1 MGWPGKLRL
10 ASWRS
15 SGRVRRMRGDSA
27 NEQELQAAE
36 MIVGR
41 EEVRREAPA
50 PSQDLP
56 QRRLHTSSAD
66 VVRPAAMDL
75 DG

>member
-15 SGRVRRMRGDSA
+15 SGRVRRLRGDSA

-36 MIVGR
+36 MIVAGR
-41 EEVRREAPA
+41 EEVRHEA
-50 PSQDLP
+50 PSQEQLP